1 MKILCV
7 VDHGNAPST
16 LLRLRD
22 CLDYY
27 SALGVEATVVPT
39 RRSSVTERL
48 RVLKEARQHDVVVLF
63 KTIGFNEIELG
74 LLQNANR
81 RIVFDF
87 DDAVMFRDQKHRRPL
102 RGKDFKKFLRTVRH
116 CAAVV
121 AGNDFLACFA
131 EASGRRAVIL
141 PTSIDL
147 RRYHLKRDFDG
158 PGLTIGWVGLSDG
171 LPYLRHI
178 QPALERL
185 SEMFPGLKLKVVSD
199 KPLQLDRVQVENDPW
214 QLETE
219 QTNLASFDIGIMPL
233 WDSVWTRGKCG
244 YKILQYMGVGTAVV
258 ASDVG
263 VNHEIISHG
272 ENGFLA
278 RTQDDWV
285 DALASLIKNAEQR
298 RTFGL
303 RGRELIEKRYSL
315 ENFAQG
321 YVKLLH
327 EVARIPGESADLRGR
342 RSFGRWNLS
351 SRARELSGGDA
362 VVISVPKSG
371 RTWVRTFLCAYFCKR
386 TGRPFTLRPDRYHE
400 PNIPRMIFSHDF
412 AEQRMKATLWERV
425 RGKYLVPARELARA
439 PVILLVRDP
448 RDAFVS
454 LYMQLVHRTRE
465 TPQEL
470 KQKSIGDLLRDRR
483 YGILSIIKTMNN
495 WFAEFGH
502 RKNFTLLH
510 YESLRAAP
518 EENFRNLLSTLG
530 ETLPDPEA
538 FKYAVEFS
546 DFANMQRLE
555 VAGHNPQPYL
565 TWSESAE
572 GKQDSVSY
580 LRSNVRRNFARIFGY
595 RFNPKGLWLRAGLSF
610 GKHWGWKE
618 PRTTL
623 FVPVWLEIFPEA
635 RIVHVI
641 RDAHAAASSIRER
654 ELKFQAAGNPPTPN
668 LADLDYCRQLVQT
681 YLTAGERLADSANYR
696 RIQFEELQANPLAML
711 ERLANFCGLR
721 ATTRQLAAAAAS
733 IRPARVRST
742 S

>member
-7 VDHGNAPST
+7 VEHGNAPST
-16 LLRLRD
+16 RLRLRD

-27 SALGVEATVVPT
+27 AALGVEVTVVPT

-48 RVLKEARQHDVVVLF
+48 RVLKEARRHDVVVLF
-63 KTIGFNEIELG
+63 KTIGFNEFELG
-74 LLQNANR
+74 LLRRTNR
-81 RIVFDF
+81 RIIFDF

-131 EASGRRAVIL
+131 EASGCRAIIL

-147 RRYHLKRDFDG
+147 RRYHLKKNFDG
-158 PGLTIGWVGLSDG
+158 SGLTIGWVGLSDG

-178 QPALERL
+178 QPALQRL
-185 SEMFPGLKLKVVSD
+185 GEMFPGLKLKVVSD

-214 QLETE
+214 RLETE

-263 VNHEIISHG
+263 VNNEIISHG

-285 DALASLIKNAEQR
+285 NALSSLIQNAEQR

-303 RGRELIEKRYSL
+303 RGRALIEKSYSL
-315 ENFAQG
+315 ETFAQG
-321 YVKLLH
+321 YVKLLQ
-327 EVARIPGESADLRGR
+327 EVARIPGESPDSGGR

-412 AEQRMKATLWERV
+412 AEQRMKATLWERI
-425 RGKYLVPARELARA
+425 RGKYLVPGRELARA
-439 PVILLVRDP
+439 HVILLVRDP

-470 KQKSIGDLLRDRR
+470 KEKSIGDLLRDRR

-495 WFAEFGH
+495 WFAEFGR

-518 EENFRNLLSTLG
+518 EQNFRNLLSTLG
-530 ETLPDPEA
+530 ETSPDPEA
-538 FKYAVEFS
+538 FRHALEFS

-555 VAGHNPQPYL
+555 VAGVFDSKILRSRDVRNPESFKVRRGKVGGYRDYL
-565 TWSESAE
+565 SAE
-572 GKQDSVSY
+572 DQA
-580 LRSNVRRNFARIFGY
+580 FAADALKHLDARFGY
-595 RFNPKGLWLRAGLSF
+595 
-610 GKHWGWKE
+610 
-618 PRTTL
+618 T
-623 FVPVWLEIFPEA
+623 V
-635 RIVHVI
+635 
-641 RDAHAAASSIRER
+641 
-654 ELKFQAAGNPPTPN
+654 
-668 LADLDYCRQLVQT
+668 
-681 YLTAGERLADSANYR
+681 
-696 RIQFEELQANPLAML
+696 
-711 ERLANFCGLR
+711 
-721 ATTRQLAAAAAS
+721 
-733 IRPARVRST
+733 
-742 S
+742 